1 MGSSIFSLADYLQR
15 RIPLHDMD
23 TGHGSCLHAS
33 VVAPRL
39 PSPAPDQYSHVI
51 KWDLWFDGC
60 IDTLSESVQVAQ
72 YECLDFPREKLQ
84 KFETSSC
91 LVDKYAG
98 PVIEIMNSIFLM
110 EGHSPL
116 VVTKETLTVD
126 DEYFESFT
134 LLLQNPERTSAP
146 IYTTGQAVEHWP
158 CGVFGM
164 FLVSFSCDAS

>member
-1 MGSSIFSLADYLQR
+1 MVGLGQLGEDHVYSEFYTITFALLHCLAPLSALRVAMGSSIFSLADYLQR

-84 KFETSSC
+84 KLYVPMNGFAGDSIDEGIH
-91 LVDKYAG
+91 LVKLPA
-98 PVIEIMNSIFLM
+98 VWLTN
-110 EGHSPL
+110 
-116 VVTKETLTVD
+116 TL
-126 DEYFESFT
+126 
-134 LLLQNPERTSAP
+134 AP
-146 IYTTGQAVEHWP
+146 
-158 CGVFGM
+158 
-164 FLVSFSCDAS
+164 